1 VVDQGDQ
8 LCACSLSSPYHG
20 DQIRIRDQLSESDL
34 LRRMSPLMAR
44 SDGSL
49 RGNDLVDV
57 GGRADVNRRVAS
69 AENVESDP

>member
-34 LRRMSPLMAR
+34 LRRMSPLMALCVISRRR
-44 SDGSL
+44 SNS
-49 RGNDLVDV
+49 VAI
-57 GGRADVNRRVAS
+57 RAKRT
-69 AENVESDP
+69 